1 MDEPREITESFRLD
15 RVLKS
20 SRSAIVFQA
29 TDPGTGKVVA
39 IKLIPPAGADQLP
52 HAQARFLTAM
62 EAVAVL
68 CPPGFPSLLDCGFTP
83 DGSAFMVME
92 FVEGSRLD
100 ALAAPSAERIL
111 HLVRGVAASL
121 EKLADKNVA
130 HGNLRPDNL
139 LAVRAGEREGVAIL
153 GFGTAAFHGPTLAEG
168 GGPEA
173 APSFVAPERLDPATA
188 TADVD
193 WRSDLY
199 ALALTTCSL
208 LGAQV
213 GEPDATAPTVTL
225 PPEVRQNLQDPV
237 VLRAILEQ
245 ALRRDPEA
253 RPTTLEEFGQALEV
267 ALEGVPG
274 HRTEIP
280 AIEREEAA
288 VPAPPLPAARS
299 DADAGPPPATERV
312 DTGPVAIDPLSVEAV
327 HGVPPEVFFS
337 EPEELP
343 DAVEVPTPVPEPLPE
358 PAEAIPAEPQPE
370 AGPPPA
376 APTPSRPRR
385 RSRRGVVLGVAAA
398 AAVLLAATAALVI
411 SQRGRSSPQPRAA
424 VRTTRPPTRP
434 TVAAQPTAQPSAA
447 LQLQNAEAAIALGD
461 LVAARQALDSI
472 TPEQLETLSPTER
485 ERYASLRATYDAK
498 VAQTLTRALA
508 GSLASGNLRELAETV
523 RSIPKA
529 DEARFARND
538 DLLAALEEARRA
550 LNVQALMQR
559 AQRQGD
565 WEEVLQQA
573 SVLVALVPRYR
584 QAADLR
590 ERAAATLEGEADS
603 SAAKGNFTVAVARLE
618 AIRRSWPER
627 RGITAHIE
635 RLKADHAIDQQMAS
649 VLATAGQAEK
659 DNVPEKGL
667 AALATVSPPP
677 RWRERIRQVRAGLSA
692 QLQRL
697 DAAPPTVALVPGI
710 KLEYKKN
717 EPGTITVRIVDD
729 HAVKSA
735 RLFAR
740 LEGSVPYVELPL
752 NPKGGGEYEAEI
764 SPTFHKNG
772 TVEFYI
778 TATDFSDHS
787 GQLGSA
793 SEPLKLKRHKWWPF
807 GG

>member
-15 RVLKS
+15 RVLRS

-100 ALAAPSAERIL
+100 TLTAPSAERVL
-111 HLVRGVAASL
+111 HLVRGVAANL

-153 GFGTAAFHGPTLAEG
+153 GFGTAAFHGPAMGES

-173 APSFVAPERLDPATA
+173 TPSFVAPERLDPATA
-188 TADVD
+188 AGEPD
-193 WRSDLY
+193 WRSDVY

-208 LGAQV
+208 LGVQV
-213 GEPDATAPTVTL
+213 GEPDAAVPTVTL
-225 PPEVRQNLQDPV
+225 PSEVRQNLQDPV

-253 RPTTLEEFGQALEV
+253 RPTSPEEFGQALKL

-274 HRTEIP
+274 HRTKIP
-280 AIEREEAA
+280 AIEREEPA
-288 VPAPPLPAARS
+288 VPATPLPAAGS
-299 DADAGPPPATERV
+299 DADASPPAEPGRV
-312 DTGPVAIDPLSVEAV
+312 DTGPVAIDQVPAEPV

-343 DAVEVPTPVPEPLPE
+343 DAVEVPTPVPEPPAE
-358 PAEAIPAEPQPE
+358 PAEAIPAEVQPE

-376 APTPSRPRR
+376 APAPSRPRR
-385 RSRRGVVLGVAAA
+385 RSRRGFVLGVAAA
-398 AAVLLAATAALVI
+398 AVVLLAATAALFI
-411 SQRGRSSPQPRAA
+411 SQSGRSSPQPRAA
-424 VRTTRPPTRP
+424 ARSTRPPTQPTVAPRP
-434 TVAAQPTAQPSAA
+434 TVQPSAA
-447 LQLQNAEAAIALGD
+447 LQLQNAEAAVALGD
-461 LVAARQALDSI
+461 LVAARQALDAI
-472 TPEQLETLSPTER
+472 TREQLDTLSATER

-523 RSIPKA
+523 RGISKE
-529 DEARFARND
+529 DEASFARND

-550 LNVQALMQR
+550 LNVQALMLR
-559 AQRQGD
+559 AQRQSD
-565 WEEVLQQA
+565 WEEVLQQS
-573 SVLVALVPRYR
+573 SVLVSLVPRYR
-584 QAADLR
+584 QAAELR
-590 ERAAATLEGEADS
+590 ERAAASLEREADS

-659 DNVPEKGL
+659 DKVPEKGL

-677 RWRERIRQVRAGLSA
+677 RWQERVRQVRAGLSA

-697 DAAPPTVALVPGI
+697 DAAPPTVALLPGI

-729 HAVKSA
+729 HGVKSA

-740 LEGSVPYVELPL
+740 LEGSIPYVELPL
-752 NPKGGGEYEAEI
+752 NPKGDGEYAAEI

-793 SEPLKLKRHKWWPF
+793 ADPLKLKRHRWWPF